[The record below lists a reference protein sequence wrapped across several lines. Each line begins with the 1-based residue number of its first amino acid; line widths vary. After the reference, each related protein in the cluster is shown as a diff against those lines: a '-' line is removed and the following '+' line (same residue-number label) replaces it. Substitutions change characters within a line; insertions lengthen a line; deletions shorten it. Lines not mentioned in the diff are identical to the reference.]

1 MQCSECRGDVTVFE
15 VPADLREFAP
25 GDAASICTQC
35 LTVTAADPANAQP
48 AGEVRFE
55 DIVESFP
62 PETAGVRMAL
72 VVGMLSSLAL
82 NRSNIETL
90 VEDLAADGVDAM
102 LILEDLEGEGSLQP
116 RVAIGRRRKQLEQL
130 ME

>member
-1 MQCSECRGDVTVFE
+1 MTVFE